1 MTRQLSID
9 HDAWLTRLV
18 QVLAEAPAFL
28 LAADVTDS
36 NRISTVDSV
45 RTLVAMRDTVTRLME
60 HHAQLERRFAE
71 RTEELTAAN
80 QQLTRNLADANQRAL
95 ALQQLGAQRTQFFAG
110 LAHEMRSPLN
120 AVTGLADLLADMELS
135 EEARHTARLINTSA
149 RTLVRLINDLLD
161 HSRLEAGKL
170 ELVRDLYNLRDL
182 LGEVADIT
190 SRQCDEL
197 GLAFALQIEGQL
209 PDPVVGDGGR
219 LRQVL
224 MNLLSN
230 ALKFT
235 SEGKVTLHV
244 RVGAETAGRVDIE
257 FRVSDT
263 GIGIPADQQERLF
276 LPWSQA
282 AAGVAVGSGGS
293 GLGLAICR
301 MLVERMDGRIG
312 ARSEEGNG
320 STFWFSLPLELAPE
334 PEASAAPAITAA
346 QAARERVAGCKVLLV
361 EDNRIN
367 QRVAEGMLQRLGVT
381 AQMADDGQAALT
393 ALAATKFDVVFM
405 DVQMPGMDGLEAT
418 RRLRDGEAGALN
430 RRVPVIAMTGHVMRE
445 DRQAC
450 TAAGMD
456 DYVAKPISGERL
468 QEAMLRVLAPKVAEQ
483 PADSAAPEIG
493 FDLCAL
499 AGQLDDDRALA
510 AEIFT
515 LFLEDARGR
524 LELMARAVR
533 AYDCDT
539 VALEAKTLEGAA
551 LNVHAAPLARQAA
564 ALGAAARHHECE
576 YAQALITEM
585 DAALDELAAAWRQTI
600 A

>member
-1 MTRQLSID
+1 MAESSHTEQE
-9 HDAWLTRLV
+9 AWLAQLA
-18 QVLAEAPAFL
+18 QVLAAAPVSPPVAGDPAGSHEPCADSLRALATLRGTIAQL
-28 LAADVTDS
+28 LD
-36 NRISTVDSV
+36 
-45 RTLVAMRDTVTRLME
+45 

-71 RTEELTAAN
+71 RTDELTAAN
-80 QQLTRNLADANQRAL
+80 QQLTRHLADANQRAL
-95 ALQQLGAQRTQFFAG
+95 ALQQLGDRRTQFFAG
-110 LAHEMRSPLN
+110 LAHEMRTPLN
-120 AVTGLADLLADMELS
+120 AVTGLADLLMDMELND
-135 EEARHTARLINTSA
+135 EASQTARLIHTSA
-149 RTLVRLINDLLD
+149 RALVRLINDLLD

-170 ELVRDLYNLRDL
+170 ELVRDIYNLRDL

-197 GLAFALQIEGQL
+197 GLAFALQVEGQL
-209 PDPVVGDGGR
+209 PDPVIGDGGR

-224 MNLLSN
+224 MNLLGN

-235 SEGKVTLHV
+235 TEGGVTLHA
-244 RVGAETAGRVDIE
+244 RVGTEAAGRVNVE

-263 GIGIPADQQERLF
+263 GLGIPAAEQERLF
-276 LPWSQA
+276 QPWSQA
-282 AAGVAVGSGGS
+282 AAGAALGSRGS
-293 GLGLAICR
+293 GLGLAICH
-301 MLVERMDGRIG
+301 MLVERMDGCIG
-312 ARSEEGNG
+312 VDSEEGRG
-320 STFWFSLPLELAPE
+320 STFWFRLPLEMAPE
-334 PEASAAPAITAA
+334 PEVPDA
-346 QAARERVAGCKVLLV
+346 AARRAATSPDVQLAGRSVLLV

-367 QRVAEGMLQRLGVT
+367 QRVAQGMLQRLGIT
-381 AQMADDGQAALT
+381 ARMADDGRA
-393 ALAATKFDVVFM
+393 ALAALGRTKFDVVFM

-418 RRLRDGEAGALN
+418 RRLRAGEAGELN

-450 TAAGMD
+450 TVAGMD

-468 QEAMLRVLAPKVAEQ
+468 QEAMRRVLSPPTPNEYAAAATEVA
-483 PADSAAPEIG
+483 

-499 AGQLDDDRALA
+499 AGQMDDDRELA

-515 LFLEDARGR
+515 LFLDDARAR
-524 LELMARAVR
+524 LDMMDRAVR

-576 YAQALITEM
+576 YAQALIAEM
-585 DAALDELAAAWRQTI
+585 NAALGELTDAWKQTVG
-600 A
+600 